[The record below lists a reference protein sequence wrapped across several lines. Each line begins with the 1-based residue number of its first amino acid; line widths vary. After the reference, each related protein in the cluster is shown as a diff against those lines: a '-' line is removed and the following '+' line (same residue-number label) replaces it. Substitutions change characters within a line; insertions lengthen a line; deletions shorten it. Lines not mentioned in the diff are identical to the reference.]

1 MNTSDQSP
9 ERGFILDRIDRMMAR
24 ARSQGFLPSEIHMGA
39 KEQAEMMGAL
49 DQAKPFIVF
58 DHKGGEVQYRGAAV
72 AFTQEPTQ
80 LRLESVMLGFDELV
94 YYRGIAPD
102 LWPEPT
108 EKDHAAERPDGPA
121 EAPRGSENDR

>member
-1 MNTSDQSP
+1 MS
-9 ERGFILDRIDRMMAR
+9 ILERIDRMMAA
-24 ARSQGFLPSEIHMGA
+24 ARIQGFLPSEIHMGK
-39 KEQAEMMGAL
+39 KEQVEMMAAL

-58 DHKGGEVQYRGAAV
+58 DHRGAEVQYRGAGV

-80 LRLESVMLGFDELV
+80 LRLESVMLSLEELV

-102 LWPEPT
+102 LWPEPP

-121 EAPRGSENDR
+121 EAPGRPDDDG

>member
-24 ARSQGFLPSEIHMGA
+24 ARSQGFLPSEIHMGK
-39 KEQAEMMGAL
+39 KEQVEMMAAL
-49 DQAKPFIVF
+49 DAAKPFIVF

-80 LRLESVMLGFDELV
+80 LRLESVMLGFDELI
-94 YYRGIAPD
+94 YYRSIAPD

-108 EKDHAAERPDGPA
+108 EIDHAAERPDGPA
-121 EAPRGSENDR
+121 EAPRGSENDG

>member
-24 ARSQGFLPSEIHMGA
+24 ARSQGFLPSEIHMGR
-39 KEQAEMMGAL
+39 KEQVEMMAAL
-49 DQAKPFIVF
+49 DAAKPFIVF
-58 DHKGGEVQYRGAAV
+58 DHRGAEVQYRGAAV

-80 LRLESVMLGFDELV
+80 LRLESVMLGFDELI
-94 YYRGIAPD
+94 YYHSIAPD

-108 EKDHAAERPDGPA
+108 ENDHAAERPDGPA
-121 EAPRGSENDR
+121 EAPRGSENDG